1 MASAN
6 PTPEGAK
13 LGILAGSGGLPR
25 RVALAARRKGRD
37 VFLVCFKGQTDKA
50 TCNDLPHFWTRLGA
64 VGEIL
69 ERLHQEGVSEIL
81 LAGPIKRPS
90 LTSLLPDK
98 RAREGLARAGKKVA
112 LGDDGL
118 LTAIIKELEEREG
131 FKVIAVEEIMA
142 EMAAR
147 AGLYGACEPDDLA
160 KSDIQR
166 GVEVARALGL
176 VDVGQSVVVQQ
187 GLVLG
192 VEAIEGTDQLLARVK
207 DLRRE
212 GPGGVL
218 VKLAKPQ
225 QERRAD
231 LPTIG
236 PRTLKGA
243 AAAGLSGIAFE
254 EGAALIV
261 DEEECVKLA
270 DKAGLFMLGLPRS

>member
-1 MASAN
+1 MESAS

-13 LGILAGSGGLPR
+13 LGILAGSGSLPR
-25 RVALAARRKGRD
+25 RVALAAQRKGRK
-37 VFLVCFKGQTDKA
+37 VFIVCFKGQTDKA
-50 TCNDLPHFWTRLGA
+50 TCEGLPHFWTRLGA

-69 ERLHQEGVSEIL
+69 SRLHDEGVSEIL

-90 LTSLLPDK
+90 LTSLLPDR
-98 RAREGLARAGKKVA
+98 RAREGLARAGKKAA

-118 LTAIIKELEEREG
+118 LTAIVKELEEREG
-131 FKVIAVEEIMA
+131 FKVIAIEEIMA

-147 AGLYGACEPDDLA
+147 AGLYGKNEPDDLA
-160 KSDIQR
+160 QGDIQR
-166 GVEVARALGL
+166 GVEVARALGAA
-176 VDVGQSVVVQQ
+176 DVGQSVVVQQ

-236 PRTLKGA
+236 PRTVKGA
-243 AAAGLSGIAFE
+243 IAAKLAGIAFE
-254 EGAALIV
+254 EEGALIV
-261 DEEECVKLA
+261 DEEECVRLA
-270 DKAGLFMLGLPRS
+270 DKAGLFMIGMPKP

>member
-1 MASAN
+1 M
-6 PTPEGAK
+6 
-13 LGILAGSGGLPR
+13 
-25 RVALAARRKGRD
+25 
-37 VFLVCFKGQTDKA
+37 
-50 TCNDLPHFWTRLGA
+50 
-64 VGEIL
+64 
-69 ERLHQEGVSEIL
+69 

-98 RAREGLARAGKKVA
+98 RAREGLARAGKKAA

-118 LTAIIKELEEREG
+118 LSAIIKELEEREG
-131 FKVIAVEEIMA
+131 FKVIAIEEIMA

-160 KSDIQR
+160 KGDIQR
-166 GVEVARALGL
+166 GVEVARALGKL
-176 VDVGQSVVVQQ
+176 DVGQSVVVQQ

-261 DEEECVKLA
+261 DEEECVARA
-270 DKAGLFMLGLPRS
+270 DKTGLFMLGLPKP